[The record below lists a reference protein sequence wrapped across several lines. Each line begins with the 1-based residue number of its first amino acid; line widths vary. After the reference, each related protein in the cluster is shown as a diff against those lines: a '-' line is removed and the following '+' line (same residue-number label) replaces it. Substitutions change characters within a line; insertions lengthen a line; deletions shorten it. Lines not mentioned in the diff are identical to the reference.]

1 MPAAPPAPGPQP
13 TRIALY
19 LGLSTLI
26 DPRYRNPEE
35 ERTIATMTN
44 TVHATAPAG
53 RIGRQVLRGIARTLA
68 VLGGGILVLALA
80 GAGYEAIAAGGD
92 AQRYPAPG
100 QLVDV
105 GGYRLHIQCV
115 GTGSPTVVLD
125 AGLGGASLDWSL
137 VQPAIGQTTRVCAYD
152 RAGMGWSDPG
162 PAPRTPGQIA
172 RELHTLLTRA
182 GIPGP
187 YVLVG
192 HSLGG
197 KNVRMFALQHPDV
210 VAGLV
215 LVDTRSEYVD
225 THISAA
231 EAGAFPQALQAQGAQ
246 YALARRL
253 GIARL
258 FGANLLGIP
267 ALLPAETR
275 TAMALFASQPAAI
288 AATTAE
294 GTERAADDGALQA
307 APLLGN
313 RRLIVL
319 AAEASM
325 THLPF
330 WPAAQQRL
338 AALNTTGRLII
349 AQGSGHA
356 VHWDQPALVIDA
368 VRQVVAQVRSR

>member
-1 MPAAPPAPGPQP
+1 M
-13 TRIALY
+13 
-19 LGLSTLI
+19 
-26 DPRYRNPEE
+26 
-35 ERTIATMTN
+35 ATMTN
-44 TVHATAPAG
+44 TVHTPSPTR
-53 RIGRQVLRGIARTLA
+53 RIGRRVLRGIARTLA
-68 VLGGGILVLALA
+68 VLVGGIAGLAVA
-80 GAGYEAIAAGGD
+80 GAGYEAIAARGD

-137 VQPAIGQTTRVCAYD
+137 VQPALGAITRVCAYD

-162 PAPRTPGQIA
+162 PAPRTPGQLA
-172 RELHTLLTRA
+172 RELHTLLTNA

-192 HSLGG
+192 HSLAG
-197 KNVRMFALQHPDV
+197 KNVRMFTLQHPDE

-225 THISAA
+225 AHISTA
-231 EAGAFPQALQAQGAQ
+231 EADNFPQELQAQGAQ
-246 YALARRL
+246 YTVARRL

-258 FGANLLGIP
+258 FGANLIGIP
-267 ALLPAETR
+267 SSLPDTTR
-275 TAMALFASQPAAI
+275 TAMALLTSQPQAI

-294 GTERAADDGALQA
+294 GTERATDDGALEA
-307 APLLGN
+307 APLLGD
-313 RRLIVL
+313 RPLMVL
-319 AAEASM
+319 AAEDSM

-330 WPAAQQRL
+330 WPEAQQRM
-338 AALNTTGRLII
+338 AALSTAGRLII
-349 AQGSGHA
+349 AQGSRHA
-356 VHWDQPALVIDA
+356 IHWDQPALVIDA
-368 VRQVVAQVRSR
+368 VQQMVAQVRSH